1 MLLKS
6 KNIIVGVT
14 GSIAAYKSAF
24 LIRLLVKQ
32 GANVKVVMTHS
43 ATQFIAPV
51 TLSTLSKNP
60 VLTDFYKSDSGEWN
74 NHVELALWAD
84 AYIIAPTSANTLA
97 KMAHGICDNIL
108 MATFLSAKCPV
119 FFAPAM
125 DLDMYLHPSTQRNIK
140 TLIEDGS
147 LIIDSEFGEL
157 ASGLEGKGRMA
168 EPEEILIALNQYFE
182 QQLLSK

>member
-1 MLLKS
+1 MLLKN
-6 KNIIVGVT
+6 KNILVGVT

-32 GANVKVVMTHS
+32 GANVKVVMSHS
-43 ATQFIAPV
+43 AVHFIAPV

-60 VLTDFYKSDSGEWN
+60 VLADFYKSESGEWN

-84 AYIIAPTSANTLA
+84 VFVIAPASANTMA
-97 KMAHGICDNIL
+97 KMAQGICDNIL

-147 LIIDSEFGEL
+147 IMIDSEFGEL

-168 EPEEILIALNQYFE
+168 EPEEILTSLNQYFE
-182 QQLLSK
+182 KQLLSK